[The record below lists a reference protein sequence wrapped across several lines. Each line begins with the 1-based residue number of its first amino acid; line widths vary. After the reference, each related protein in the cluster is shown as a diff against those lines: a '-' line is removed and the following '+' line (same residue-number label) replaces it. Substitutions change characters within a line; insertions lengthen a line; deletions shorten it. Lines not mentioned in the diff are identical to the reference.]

1 MSFRLEKKHGGA
13 QHGQVHAQF
22 FADFS
27 ETFSKF
33 KNSKAN
39 RVQVHPG
46 AKVNIRL
53 EHVYK

>member
-27 ETFSKF
+27 EVFSKF
-33 KNSKAN
+33 ENFKSK
-39 RVQVHPG
+39 PG
-46 AKVNIRL
+46 AGAPGCQSEYPVLLSI
-53 EHVYK
+53 